1 MQHKRFAVTK
11 EWKPLPNEEPLVL
24 VPCRVAPW
32 SLFPLSTLVDAEP
45 ISPCRADSKAVI
57 QNYYLT
63 VTEIV
68 LQWDGMKRQ
77 ILSVADFF
85 ASVVSP
91 TTYQTSWN
99 NIFNFTDQ
107 PWTRTSE
114 ANRLMTDNTDGIC
127 GQSKQH

>member
-1 MQHKRFAVTK
+1 M
-11 EWKPLPNEEPLVL
+11 
-24 VPCRVAPW
+24 
-32 SLFPLSTLVDAEP
+32 STLVDAEP

-114 ANRLMTDNTDGIC
+114 ANCLMTTLMAFADNQSNTDM
-127 GQSKQH
+127 QPY

>member
-68 LQWDGMKRQ
+68 LQWDGMKWQ

-85 ASVVSP
+85 ASVRLLLSLQQLTKLP
-91 TTYQTSWN
+91 GT
-99 NIFNFTDQ
+99 IFSIS
-107 PWTRTSE
+107 RTSHG
-114 ANRLMTDNTDGIC
+114 RVH
-127 GQSKQH
+127 QKQIV